1 MQIKNI
7 YSTRKSNNEVYS
19 DLIYEW
25 EDSIAQELG
34 IPIFSSNK
42 VYARIS
48 YFAYRVA
55 YKIGLSG
62 LFQSVNRLI
71 SRPNSYTL
79 IYHLFPA
86 TEFGYKVF
94 SDKIPYLIDF
104 DKNIDIDNFSKV
116 YKNCKLI
123 LVSSLNAYNLLK
135 KGNCPLNIVHLPLG
149 LSNSYQLWKN
159 YGGKKY
165 DAIFVRKN
173 RVLQEYAER
182 YALSHAN
189 FNYVFRTWAS
199 NDMYRN
205 NVYVSNLE
213 GVLGEFSNRKEY
225 INLLRSSKIAFYS
238 TPGTDEVDS
247 RFINHVTPSLFEFIV
262 NGCRIV
268 ARYSEN
274 EETRSFGLSSISES
288 MTSYEIFE
296 KTLTEYIN
304 DETGNYLIKSE
315 NFLEKVYMSKRIEKL
330 RQILK
335 NIRG

>member
-7 YSTRKSNNEVYS
+7 YSTRKSNSEVYS

-25 EDSIAQELG
+25 EDCIAQELG
-34 IPIFSSNK
+34 VPIFSSNK
-42 VYARIS
+42 IYERIS
-48 YFAYRVA
+48 YFTYRIA

-62 LFQSVNRLI
+62 FLQSVNRLI
-71 SRPNSYTL
+71 SKPNSYTL
-79 IYHLFPA
+79 IYHLFPV
-86 TEFGYKVF
+86 TGFGYKVF
-94 SDKIPYLIDF
+94 SDKVPYLIDF

-135 KGNCPLNIVHLPLG
+135 QGNCPLNIVHLPLG
-149 LSNSYQLWKN
+149 LSNSYQLWKD
-159 YGGKKY
+159 YKGKKY

-182 YALSHAN
+182 YALSHPN
-189 FNYVFRTWAS
+189 FNYVFRTWS
-199 NDMYRN
+199 DNNIYRN

-213 GVLGEFSNRKEY
+213 GVLGEFSDRKEY

-238 TPGTDEVDS
+238 TPGTDEVNS

-268 ARYSEN
+268 ARYTDN
-274 EETRSFGLSSISES
+274 EETRSFGLSSIAES
-288 MTSYEIFE
+288 ITSYEIFE
-296 KTLTEYIN
+296 KILTEHIN
-304 DETGNYLIKSE
+304 DETDNYLIKSE
-315 NFLEKVYMSKRIEKL
+315 EFLKNIYMSNIIEKL

-335 NIRG
+335 KY